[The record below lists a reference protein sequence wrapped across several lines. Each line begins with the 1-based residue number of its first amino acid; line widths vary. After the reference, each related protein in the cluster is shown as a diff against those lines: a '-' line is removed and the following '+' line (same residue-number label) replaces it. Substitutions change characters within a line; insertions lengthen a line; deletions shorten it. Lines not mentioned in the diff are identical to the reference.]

1 MPISDLV
8 PWKRGEPAR
17 QEGERAL
24 QREDY
29 PFLTFQQEMNR
40 LFDEFFK
47 GTGFGPLGF
56 RGEGEVFSPRV
67 DAVETDEEIQVSVD
81 LPGVSQ
87 EDVNVSLSRGLLTI
101 SGEKE
106 KVQEEKGRSYFRA
119 ERSYG
124 SFKRSLPLPATVDE
138 DKVDAVFRDGVLKIT
153 LPKTAAAPAA
163 KTIPVKK
170 N

>member
-8 PWKRGEPAR
+8 PWKRQEPAR
-17 QEGERAL
+17 KEGERAL

-40 LFDEFFK
+40 LFDEVFR
-47 GTGFGPLGF
+47 GTGFGPLGLG
-56 RGEGEVFSPRV
+56 GEGDVFSPRV

-81 LPGVSQ
+81 LPGVNP
-87 EDVNVSLSRGLLTI
+87 EDVNVTVSRDVLTI

-106 KVQEEKGRSYFRA
+106 KVQEEKGRSFFRA

-124 SFKRSLPLPATVDE
+124 TFKRSLSLPATVDAE
-138 DKVDAVFRDGVLKIT
+138 KVDAVFRDGVLKIT
-153 LPKTAAAPAA
+153 LPKTAEAPAA
-163 KTIPVKK
+163 KAIPVKK